1 MENNN
6 LGLGDQQK
14 NFQKIRFIVGQLFF
28 LKHPVVQLLKIVTI
42 LNPFCIN
49 V

>member
-28 LKHPVVQLLKIVTI
+28 FETPCSSTVKDCNNT
-42 LNPFCIN
+42 
-49 V
+49 